1 MNEHTPAPP
10 LRFRLPATFSL
21 LGATV
26 LSAVGRHHS
35 TLHPDHPVRGRSSGC
50 AQVTFAPSFAVLYSD
65 KNPNLETRWSSS
77 QPDFQSQELA
87 QPPAL
92 PPVAFATSTIAARAP
107 APFGSCR
114 RPDQRLCLPAGLRPG
129 DRSVHP
135 PRSSRQRVVPA
146 IKDESFPFDYSVPV
160 QGETTLGFWST
171 FPVWT
176 VATSGLP
183 LAAHC

>member
-1 MNEHTPAPP
+1 MASRPQVTRKSIVDRGRSKCRDRPNEFRSREPMPLHEKRLISRCALNRRLPVTLGRRGDSVRCQPPKKMNEHTPAPP

-77 QPDFQSQELA
+77 QARFPIPRACADVGLA
-87 QPPAL
+87 AGGVCDL
-92 PPVAFATSTIAARAP
+92 NDRSARAG
-107 APFGSCR
+107 AIRF
-114 RPDQRLCLPAGLRPG
+114 
-129 DRSVHP
+129 
-135 PRSSRQRVVPA
+135 VPA
-146 IKDESFPFDYSVPV
+146 
-160 QGETTLGFWST
+160 T
-171 FPVWT
+171 
-176 VATSGLP
+176 
-183 LAAHC
+183 